1 MVFKEFHLIGTV
13 RSQSAKIEVQPSDHV
28 DHIKSDLAGI
38 FAICD
43 PKGITLH
50 ESGTL
55 LTTADVMA
63 ATRSIGL
70 KVDGC
75 PIREPYAPRELPFF
89 GNHFEIYPDH
99 MGNHE
104 RLFARFGSVIRTAN
118 MSTTNYLTNDPRVSE
133 AALSESDYFTKATSD
148 PSHPLY
154 YMRDETALFMCDT
167 SSPAFHI
174 AHKFI
179 PPSMTPNAVRQYTG
193 NMQQAIQESFSV
205 FDELD
210 RQGRAFHVYQ
220 YMFKLAGQIIYR
232 IVLGLDVGHFKDID
246 TPAHE
251 IIRLLG
257 EYMSLMKKTSL
268 SPRWHGYLPFGN
280 HRRLAEVK
288 RRAWALVDEAIDKA
302 APGGDGGKDAPIQA
316 AALDSTCIADY
327 LKRAVDE
334 NGEKL
339 PAEYRLANVVVLIGA
354 GFVTSASLLS
364 WMVYALTKYPGH
376 HQERLLQELVDHAG
390 GGGGGGGGPG
400 RGRGRA
406 WTHDEI
412 NALPFLDGFVKETHR
427 LHNPSFQTARNTR
440 RDVIVPGGWRIPARS
455 VVIPTFPSIHRN
467 KDHWENPER
476 FDPDRWAGGGGRRER
491 HRLAFTPFAAGPRGC
506 VGFNVAKLEAKLA
519 LANLVYRYHFED
531 ASTEAMEY
539 DPEFLVIRPLNCY
552 VRARRRTTWP
562 EARKKE

>member
-1 MVFKEFHLIGTV
+1 MVYKQFHLFGTV
-13 RSQSAKIEVQPSDHV
+13 RSQSAKIEVQPSDDV
-28 DHIKSDLAGI
+28 DHLKSDLAGI

-50 ESGTL
+50 GSDTL
-55 LTTADVMA
+55 LTIADVI
-63 ATRSIGL
+63 ATARSIGL

-75 PIREPYAPRELPFF
+75 PIREPYAPRELPIF

-99 MGNHE
+99 MGNHD
-104 RLFARFGSVIRTAN
+104 RLFLQFGSVIKTTN
-118 MSTTNYLTNDPRVSE
+118 MGTINYLTNDPRVSE
-133 AALSESDYFTKATSD
+133 AALSESDYFTKMTSD

-167 SSPAFHI
+167 SSSALHI

-179 PPSMTPNAVRQYTG
+179 PPSMTPNAVRQYAG
-193 NMQQAIQESFSV
+193 NMQQAIEESFSV

-210 RQGRAFHVYQ
+210 RQGKAFHVYQ

-232 IVLGLDVGHFKDID
+232 IVLGLDVGHFNNID
-246 TPAHE
+246 TPVHE
-251 IIRLLG
+251 IIHLLG

-268 SPRWHGYLPFGN
+268 SPQWYKYLPFGN
-280 HRRLAEVK
+280 HKRLAEVK
-288 RRAWALVDEAIDKA
+288 RRAWALVDAAIDNA
-302 APGGDGGKDAPIQA
+302 EPGSDGKDAPIQT
-316 AALDSTCIADY
+316 AALNSTCIADY

-339 PAEYRLANVVVLIGA
+339 PPEYRLTNIVVLIGA
-354 GFVTSASLLS
+354 GFVTSSSLLS
-364 WMVYALTKYPGH
+364 WMVYALTKYPGN
-376 HQERLLQELVDHAG
+376 QERLVQELADNGCTADK
-390 GGGGGGGGPG
+390 
-400 RGRGRA
+400 A
-406 WTHDEI
+406 WAYDEI
-412 NALPFLDGFVKETHR
+412 NALPFLDCFIKETHR
-427 LHNPSFQTARNTR
+427 LHNPSFQTARNTK
-440 RDVIVPGGWRIPARS
+440 RDVIVPGGWQIPAGA
-455 VVIPTFPSIHRN
+455 VVIPTFPSIHKN

-476 FDPDRWAGGGGRRER
+476 FDPDRWGGGGGAGRPDR

-519 LANLVYRYHFED
+519 LANLVYRYEFED
-531 ASTEAMEY
+531 ASTEPMQY

-562 EARKKE
+562 TAQKE